1 MAGRVVVASGGRSLE
16 REISLRSGR
25 RATDA
30 LQSLGYDAVSV
41 DPDHGFVG
49 EVKKLRPEFVFVA
62 MHGRGGEDGTLQDL
76 LQILGV
82 PYTGSDVHASARC
95 LDKHAFKELM
105 VSIGLSTPVWHSFNR
120 DAFAAFGAADTLP
133 ELIAQ
138 LGFPLVV
145 KPAREGSSL
154 GIKFVNS
161 SEEFSQAVVGA
172 LSYDDRVVIE
182 HHVSGRELAATVLGP
197 PERPEVLPVIEIRTE
212 EPFYT
217 FRAHYDPGAAEMEVA
232 SLEPAVQTAVEDA
245 ARKAYTAAGCRDFA
259 RVDMILDRDSV
270 PQILEI
276 NTIPGLTETGPT
288 RFAAEAAGMDFA
300 GLVQRVVARAAA
312 EAGSAA

>member
-30 LQSLGYDAVSV
+30 LQALGYDATAI
-41 DPDHGFVG
+41 DPDHAFVA
-49 EVKKLRPEFVFVA
+49 ELKRLRPEFVFVA

-82 PYTGSDVHASARC
+82 PYTESDVHASARC

-133 ELIAQ
+133 ELISQ

-182 HHVSGRELAATVLGP
+182 HHVKGRELAATVVGP
-197 PERPEVLPVIEIRTE
+197 PESPVVLPVVEIKTD

-217 FRAHYDPGAAEMEVA
+217 FRAHYDPGAAEMEVPA
-232 SLEPAVQTAVEDA
+232 LDPAVQEAVENA
-245 ARKAYTAAGCRDFA
+245 ARQAYTAAGCRDFA
-259 RVDMILDRDSV
+259 RVDLILDRENV

-300 GLVQRVVARAAA
+300 GLVQRVAERAAA
-312 EAGSAA
+312 EASAGA